1 MKPALLTGKHYITG
15 DVACAEGALAAGCRF
30 FGGYPITPATEIAEH
45 MAERLPG
52 VGGLFIQMEDEIAAM
67 ASVLGAS
74 WAGKKSM
81 TATSGPGFSLMMEN
95 IGLGVSTETPCV
107 VVNVQRGGPSTGLP
121 TQVAQ
126 GDMMQA
132 RWGSHGHYAII
143 ALSPSS
149 PQELFYQTIRAFN
162 LSEKYRTPVLIMT
175 DEVIGHMSER
185 VEIPEAGKIEV
196 FSRNKPRGRRDR
208 FRLFSPV
215 ENGVAPMPAAGDGYR
230 IHVTGLTHD
239 ERGYPDLTVDA
250 QANMVGR
257 IVGKIQNHLDDIIQ
271 TESYRMQ
278 DAEIALISYG
288 VSGRTALAAVDMARS
303 QGIKAGLLRLLTVWP
318 FPEAMIRSLAG
329 RVKGFVTVEINLG
342 QIHLEVERCAAGRT
356 PAFLVG
362 HAGGTLI
369 SPQRVVER
377 IKEAF

>member
-1 MKPALLTGKHYITG
+1 
-15 DVACAEGALAAGCRF
+15 
-30 FGGYPITPATEIAEH
+30 
-45 MAERLPG
+45 
-52 VGGLFIQMEDEIAAM
+52 
-67 ASVLGAS
+67 
-74 WAGKKSM
+74 
-81 TATSGPGFSLMMEN
+81 
-95 IGLGVSTETPCV
+95 
-107 VVNVQRGGPSTGLP
+107 
-121 TQVAQ
+121 
-126 GDMMQA
+126 
-132 RWGSHGHYAII
+132 
-143 ALSPSS
+143 
-149 PQELFYQTIRAFN
+149 
-162 LSEKYRTPVLIMT
+162 
-175 DEVIGHMSER
+175 
-185 VEIPEAGKIEV
+185 
-196 FSRNKPRGRRDR
+196 
-208 FRLFSPV
+208 
-215 ENGVAPMPAAGDGYR
+215 MPAAGDGYR

-369 SPQRVVER
+369 SPQLVVER